1 MVLMYLMLTIPDVL
15 QLCTLMSTGGWT
27 VERDEDLT
35 APYAFHDTTW
45 VAFDDPTS
53 VSIKVS
59 STQHLLSLTVFTLS
73 PFFINFLQT
82 LQHSSPNDKQIRKN
96 FTVDLLDKFLEDEYF

>member
-1 MVLMYLMLTIPDVL
+1 MSMSLTDVNVSNADLL
-15 QLCTLMSTGGWT
+15 QLCTLMSAGGWT

-59 STQHLLSLTVFTLS
+59 STTALS
-73 PFFINFLQT
+73 
-82 LQHSSPNDKQIRKN
+82 
-96 FTVDLLDKFLEDEYF
+96 YC